1 MYQRESEGFYGL
13 FLLDSQ
19 LFFGYFEIGLSLKTI
34 VQITTFGQKTK
45 LLQFSI
51 AFHLLKAKNEFGK
64 SIDQM
69 KSSIFEHFSHENLQ
83 KLITYPNHNE
93 IYRMY
98 LQTNRMEDK
107 LYQQKY
113 FQMILS
119 KSKQKSFV
127 ELKSAVLPSQSE
139 ATKNRR
145 RISSSVN
152 FDFCQK
158 YLI

>member
-1 MYQRESEGFYGL
+1 
-13 FLLDSQ
+13 
-19 LFFGYFEIGLSLKTI
+19 
-34 VQITTFGQKTK
+34 
-45 LLQFSI
+45 
-51 AFHLLKAKNEFGK
+51 
-64 SIDQM
+64 M

-113 FQMILS
+113 FQMILN